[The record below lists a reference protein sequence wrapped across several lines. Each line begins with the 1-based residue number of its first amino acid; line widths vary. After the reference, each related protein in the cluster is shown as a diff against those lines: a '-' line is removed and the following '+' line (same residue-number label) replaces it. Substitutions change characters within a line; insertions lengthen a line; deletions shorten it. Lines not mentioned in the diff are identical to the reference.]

1 MIPWNEALAAMLA
14 RMEPLPGE
22 RRPLDSVLGRVL
34 REDACAD
41 ADYPAFDLATM
52 DGYALRA
59 AVAPGAVVSVTGETR
74 AGDPPTH
81 FLGEGEGRRIFTGA
95 PLPTGATVVIPQEDV
110 EPLGDGKI
118 RVLRQNSAAF
128 VRPRASEACRG
139 ETILRTG
146 QKLGPTEMA
155 ILATL
160 GMSRPL
166 VNRPIHVVH
175 LVLGDELLDP
185 SEEPRPGAIRDSN
198 STLVAA
204 LLEAEGA
211 IRTQHRRLPDDPGII
226 ASALDGMPQETDM
239 VLLSGGASVGRH
251 DHARACLES
260 AGFKWVF
267 DRLSLRPGRPTGGAF
282 RGRQVAFCLAGNPV
296 AHLVAFHLMVRPVL
310 RALADCRDPM
320 PCLAEGILAAALP
333 NERNGRHTFW
343 PAVMS
348 WEEKGPALRPL
359 RFSSSGDLLGVVG
372 INALLSLPPNQ
383 TPPAAGSRV
392 AFLPLH

>member
-1 MIPWNEALAAMLA
+1 MIPWNEALAAMVA
-14 RMEPLPGE
+14 RIEPLPGE
-22 RRPLDSVLGRVL
+22 RLPLDSVLGRVL
-34 REDACAD
+34 REDARAD

-59 AVAPGAVVSVTGETR
+59 AVAPGAVVVVTGETR
-74 AGDPPTH
+74 AGDPPASS
-81 FLGEGEGRRIFTGA
+81 LVEGEGRRIFTGA
-95 PLPTGATVVIPQEDV
+95 PLPSGATVVIPQEDV
-110 EPLGDGKI
+110 ESLENG
-118 RVLRQNSAAF
+118 RVRVVRPSSSAF
-128 VRPRASEACRG
+128 IRPRASEARRG

-146 QKLGPTEMA
+146 QRLGPTEMA

-160 GMSRPL
+160 GISCPL
-166 VNRPIHVVH
+166 VNRPVHGVH

-185 SEEPRPGAIRDSN
+185 SEPPRPGAIRDSN

-204 LLEAEGA
+204 LLEREGA
-211 IRTQHRRLPDDPGII
+211 IRIQHRRLPDDPEVI
-226 ASALDGMPQETDM
+226 ANALYGMPQETDLL
-239 VLLSGGASVGRH
+239 LLSGGASVGRH
-251 DHARACLES
+251 DHARASLER

-267 DRLSLRPGRPTGGAF
+267 DRLPLRPGRPTGGAF

-310 RALADCRDPM
+310 HALAGGREPM
-320 PCLAEGILAAALP
+320 PRLAEGTLVAPLP

-348 WEEKGPALRPL
+348 WEGEGAALRPL
-359 RFSSSGDLLGVVG
+359 RFSSSGDLLGLVG
-372 INALLSLPPNQ
+372 VSALLSLPPDQ
-383 TPPAAGSRV
+383 APPGPGSRV